1 MLKEIHFAFAPPFSA
16 MSEPAPTRVLL
27 ADKQPLIRLG
37 VRTLLEAEPDLDL
50 VADTDSGEGI
60 LDLLDAHRPDVL
72 VLGLNL
78 PDPGS
83 ISVADHLLGRTP
95 IVHLVALSAVDTP
108 RTVYEM
114 LALRTAAFV
123 SKNDEPFHLITAI
136 RAAAGGA
143 AGYFSPAVARQLAEK
158 EKRPIRSDL
167 GLTRREL
174 EVLRLVARGHRNPQI
189 GQTLF
194 ISPATVRNHLAH
206 IFDKIGVNRRA
217 EAVAWAWNHGLVDD

>member
-1 MLKEIHFAFAPPFSA
+1 
-16 MSEPAPTRVLL
+16 MSPAPTRVLL
-27 ADKQPLIRLG
+27 ADQHPLIRLG
-37 VRTLLEAEPDLDL
+37 VRALLGAEPDLEL
-50 VADTDSGEGI
+50 VAEATTSEGTVEM
-60 LDLLDAHRPDVL
+60 LEAHQPDVL

-83 ISVADHLLGRTP
+83 LSVADQLLERTP

-108 RTVYEM
+108 KTVYEM

-123 SKNDEPFHLITAI
+123 SKNDEPFHLVTAI

-143 AGYFSPAVARQLAEK
+143 AGYFSPSVARQLAETQT
-158 EKRPIRSDL
+158 RPDIPDL

-217 EAVAWAWNHGLVDD
+217 EAVAWAWHHGLVNE